1 MDVNAI
7 LAGVRSGAM
16 EIKEA
21 VCYAYSLS
29 FKKTFFTITKL
40 PYHIS

>member
-21 VCYAYSLS
+21 EKLL
-29 FKKTFFTITKL
+29 KKLQLEQI
-40 PYHIS
+40 